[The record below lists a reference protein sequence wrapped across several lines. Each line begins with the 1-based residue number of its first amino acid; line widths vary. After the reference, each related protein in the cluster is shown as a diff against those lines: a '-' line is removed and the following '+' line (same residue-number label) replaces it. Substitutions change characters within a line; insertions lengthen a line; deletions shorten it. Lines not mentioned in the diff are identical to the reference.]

1 MKIAYIRPDIGVPV
15 DDPGLIREVDRA
27 GAVHYLDGDGFLH
40 REGERRPSRK
50 IGDTPSC
57 PTCDRADSLRVHT
70 S

>member
-1 MKIAYIRPDIGVPV
+1 MKTTYIRPDIGVPV
-15 DDPGLIREVDRA
+15 DDTDLIREVDWA
-27 GAVHYLDGDGFLH
+27 GTVHYLDGDGFHH

-57 PTCDRADSLRVHT
+57 PTCDRADSLLVRT